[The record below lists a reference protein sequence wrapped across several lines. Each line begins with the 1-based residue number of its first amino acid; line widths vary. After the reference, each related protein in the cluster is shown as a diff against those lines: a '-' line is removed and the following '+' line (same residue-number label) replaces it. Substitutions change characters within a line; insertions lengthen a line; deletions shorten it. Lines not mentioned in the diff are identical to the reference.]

1 MARVWQE
8 KARIDFFP
16 ENVMFENKNS
26 SPLFLLHV
34 YCRPGKKTRQV
45 LAHREDGGAG
55 LKMIGNKIGHR
66 LDPYLY
72 DIYKNCFGEIGNPNV
87 FTFLGFFATLL
98 ASFLILKEFW
108 ILSGLSIILSGI
120 FDLFD
125 GVIARKLVKVTA
137 FGGFL
142 DSVLDR
148 YSDLFLLLSLQILY
162 LERGD
167 SFLVILTS
175 FVGIGTVLVSYA
187 RARAEA
193 ANISCAVG
201 LMERAERIILLSAGA
216 LFGWMELMLWVLA
229 ILTHFT
235 VLQRIYHVW
244 KKLKK

>member
-1 MARVWQE
+1 MTFSPKMLSFRT
-8 KARIDFFP
+8 
-16 ENVMFENKNS
+16 KNS
-26 SPLFLLHV
+26 PSFFLPHV
-34 YCRPGKKTRQV
+34 YCPPIGRARQV
-45 LAHREDGGAG
+45 PVDGEGGGMG
-55 LKMIGNKIGHR
+55 LRMIGNKIGHR

-72 DIYKNCFGEIGNPNV
+72 DLYKKCFGEIGNPNF
-87 FTFLGFFATLL
+87 FTFSGFFATLL
-98 ASFLILKEFW
+98 ASFFIIKEFW

-148 YSDLFLLLSLQILY
+148 YSDLLLLLSLQILY
-162 LERGD
+162 LKRGD

-193 ANISCAVG
+193 ANISCDIG

-216 LFGWMELMLWVLA
+216 LFGWMEPMLWVLA

-235 VLQRIYHVW
+235 VFQRIHYVW
-244 KKLKK
+244 KKLNK

>member
-1 MARVWQE
+1 
-8 KARIDFFP
+8 
-16 ENVMFENKNS
+16 MFENKNS
-26 SPLFLLHV
+26 SPFSLGHV
-34 YCRPGKKTRQV
+34 SGLSVGKTRQGCGDR
-45 LAHREDGGAG
+45 ASRGMG

-72 DIYKNCFGEIGNPNV
+72 YLYKKCFGEIGNPNV

-98 ASFLILKEFW
+98 ASYLILEECW
-108 ILSGLSIILSGI
+108 VLSGLSIILSGI

-162 LERGD
+162 LKRGD

-193 ANISCAVG
+193 VNISCTIG

-216 LFGWMELMLWVLA
+216 LFGWMEPMLWVLA

-235 VLQRIYHVW
+235 VLQRIHYVW
-244 KKLKK
+244 KNLKE